1 MSYQHI
7 RLQPISGSLG
17 AIINGV
23 DLRQPLNEGTYGEIK
38 HALLENLVLFFRDQD
53 LTPGQQIA
61 FGRCFGDLHVHPFI
75 PSLPGH
81 KEIIVLKA
89 KNGAEE
95 NLRLANAWHPD
106 LSYTNDPPLLGILRS
121 IRPPARGGDT
131 MWVNL
136 YRAYET
142 LSPKMQEIVS
152 GLSAWHDVTKTYRRQ
167 ELQTDGGP
175 ERYAQ
180 TFKKAPPVLHPLV
193 RVHPETGRKLL
204 YISELTTT
212 HIEGLHERESNALLQ
227 MLYQHI
233 DWKELH
239 CRFYW
244 EKNSLAVWDNRC
256 TAHYAVG
263 DYSEPR
269 EMHRVT
275 VIGKQLL

>member
-1 MSYQHI
+1 
-7 RLQPISGSLG
+7 
-17 AIINGV
+17 
-23 DLRQPLNEGTYGEIK
+23 
-38 HALLENLVLFFRDQD
+38 
-53 LTPGQQIA
+53 
-61 FGRCFGDLHVHPFI
+61 
-75 PSLPGH
+75 
-81 KEIIVLKA
+81 
-89 KNGAEE
+89 
-95 NLRLANAWHPD
+95 
-106 LSYTNDPPLLGILRS
+106 
-121 IRPPARGGDT
+121 

-142 LSPKMQEIVS
+142 LSPKMQAIIGE
-152 GLSAWHDVTKTYRRQ
+152 LSAWHDVTKTYRRQ

-180 TFKKAPPVLHPLV
+180 THRKAPPVLHPLV
-193 RVHPETGRKLL
+193 AVHPETGRKLL

-212 HIEGLHERESNALLQ
+212 HIEGLRERESNTLLQ

-244 EKNSLAVWDNRC
+244 EKNSIAIWDNRC

-263 DYSEPR
+263 DYDEPR

-275 VIGKQLL
+275 VIGARLN